1 MSTVTVTFTTDNSAF
16 RDGDEALV
24 MTAVTDVLSWVSGRL
39 GNADVG
45 PGGALEIA
53 VRDPFGNRIGAV
65 TVYEDDV

>member
-39 GNADVG
+39 GTVDVD
-45 PGGALEIA
+45 PGTTLETA

-65 TVYEDDV
+65 TVYEDAE